1 MSTIFSGAIFGAP
14 LRNENKTIEMKMN
27 VVVRKWNRL
36 KWKWV
41 EEKNENEDSINILPM
56 IDIIF
61 AILSFFIISSL
72 YLTKIDTIKV
82 NLPKSSTA
90 VREQNKPQI
99 ITIDNNEN
107 IYFNSNEISLTNM
120 SSLIR
125 TNIENLEEPIVILR
139 ADTSVKHG
147 FIVNLLD
154 ELRKI
159 ENLKIGISTEK
170 QLSGL

>member
-1 MSTIFSGAIFGAP
+1 MYF
-14 LRNENKTIEMKMN
+14 K
-27 VVVRKWNRL
+27 
-36 KWKWV
+36 
-41 EEKNENEDSINILPM
+41 EKNENGDTINILPM

-72 YLTKIDTIKV
+72 YLTRIDSIKV
-82 NLPKSSTA
+82 NLPKSSTS

-99 ITIDNNEN
+99 ITIDSNER
-107 IYFNSNEISLTNM
+107 IYFNSNEISLKNIYTI
-120 SSLIR
+120 IR

-147 FIVNLLD
+147 VIVNLLD

-159 ENLKIGISTEK
+159 ENLKVGISTEK
-170 QLSGL
+170 L

>member
-1 MSTIFSGAIFGAP
+1 MYF
-14 LRNENKTIEMKMN
+14 K
-27 VVVRKWNRL
+27 
-36 KWKWV
+36 
-41 EEKNENEDSINILPM
+41 EKNDTGDSINILPM

-72 YLTKIDTIKV
+72 YLTRIDSIKV

-99 ITIDNNEN
+99 ITVDSNER
-107 IYFNSNEISLTNM
+107 IYFNSNEISLKNIYAI
-120 SSLIR
+120 IR
-125 TNIENLEEPIVILR
+125 TNMENLEDPIVILR

-147 FIVNLLD
+147 IIVNLLD

-159 ENLKIGISTEK
+159 ENLKVGISTEK

>member
-1 MSTIFSGAIFGAP
+1 MNSVED
-14 LRNENKTIEMKMN
+14 LRLFLH
-27 VVVRKWNRL
+27 L
-36 KWKWV
+36 KILCNFMYFK
-41 EEKNENEDSINILPM
+41 EKNETEDSINILPM

-99 ITIDNNEN
+99 ITVDNNEN
-107 IYFNSNEISLTNM
+107 IYFNSNEISLKNI

-125 TNIENLEEPIVILR
+125 TNIENREEPIVILR

-170 QLSGL
+170 Q

>member
-1 MSTIFSGAIFGAP
+1 MNFVEDLRLFLYLKI
-14 LRNENKTIEMKMN
+14 LRNLMYFK
-27 VVVRKWNRL
+27 
-36 KWKWV
+36 
-41 EEKNENEDSINILPM
+41 EKNENEDSINILPM

-107 IYFNSNEISLTNM
+107 IYFNSREISLTNM
-120 SSLIR
+120 SSIIR

>member
-1 MSTIFSGAIFGAP
+1 MNFVED
-14 LRNENKTIEMKMN
+14 LRLFLYLKIL
-27 VVVRKWNRL
+27 RKIMYF
-36 KWKWV
+36 K
-41 EEKNENEDSINILPM
+41 EKDETEYSINILPM

-99 ITIDNNEN
+99 ITVDNNEN
-107 IYFNSNEISLTNM
+107 IYFNSREISLTNM
-120 SSLIR
+120 SSIIR

>member
-1 MSTIFSGAIFGAP
+1 MFY
-14 LRNENKTIEMKMN
+14 LN
-27 VVVRKWNRL
+27 L
-36 KWKWV
+36 KILCNFMYFK
-41 EEKNENEDSINILPM
+41 EKKETEYSINILPM

-72 YLTKIDTIKV
+72 YLTRIDSIKV

-99 ITIDNNEN
+99 ITVDSNER
-107 IYFNSNEISLTNM
+107 IYFKSNEISLKNINVI
-120 SSLIR
+120 IR

-147 FIVNLLD
+147 VIVNLLD

-159 ENLKIGISTEK
+159 ENLKVGISTEK
-170 QLSGL
+170 Q

>member
-1 MSTIFSGAIFGAP
+1 MYF
-14 LRNENKTIEMKMN
+14 K
-27 VVVRKWNRL
+27 
-36 KWKWV
+36 
-41 EEKNENEDSINILPM
+41 EKNETGDSINILPM

>member
-1 MSTIFSGAIFGAP
+1 MED
-14 LRNENKTIEMKMN
+14 LRLFLHLKILISYMYFKENNETG
-27 VVVRKWNRL
+27 
-36 KWKWV
+36 
-41 EEKNENEDSINILPM
+41 DSINILPM

-72 YLTKIDTIKV
+72 YLTRIDSIKV

-99 ITIDNNEN
+99 ITVDSNER
-107 IYFNSNEISLTNM
+107 IYFNSNEISLNNIY
-120 SSLIR
+120 SLIR

-147 FIVNLLD
+147 LIVNLLD

-159 ENLKIGISTEK
+159 ENLKVGISTEK
-170 QLSGL
+170 Q

>member
-1 MSTIFSGAIFGAP
+1 MNFVEDLRLFLYLKI
-14 LRNENKTIEMKMN
+14 LRNFMYFK
-27 VVVRKWNRL
+27 
-36 KWKWV
+36 
-41 EEKNENEDSINILPM
+41 EKDETEYSINILPM

-107 IYFNSNEISLTNM
+107 IYFNSREISLTNM
-120 SSLIR
+120 SSIIR

-147 FIVNLLD
+147 LIVNLLD

-170 QLSGL
+170 Q

>member
-1 MSTIFSGAIFGAP
+1 MYFKDN
-14 LRNENKTIEMKMN
+14 NES
-27 VVVRKWNRL
+27 
-36 KWKWV
+36 
-41 EEKNENEDSINILPM
+41 ENSINILPM

-72 YLTKIDTIKV
+72 YLTKIDSIKV

-99 ITIDNNEN
+99 ITVDNKEK
-107 IYFNSNEISLTNM
+107 IYFNSNEISLKNI
-120 SSLIR
+120 SALIR
-125 TNIENLEEPIVILR
+125 TNIENIEEPIVILR

-147 FIVNLLD
+147 LIVSLLD

-159 ENLKIGISTEK
+159 EDLKIGISTEK
-170 QLSGL
+170 K

>member
-1 MSTIFSGAIFGAP
+1 MNFVEDLRLFLYLKI
-14 LRNENKTIEMKMN
+14 LRNFMYFK
-27 VVVRKWNRL
+27 
-36 KWKWV
+36 
-41 EEKNENEDSINILPM
+41 EKDETEYSINILPM

-125 TNIENLEEPIVILR
+125 TNIENLQEPIVILR

-170 QLSGL
+170 Q